1 MKQVE
6 REVME
11 IIRLSSLDIK
21 VPSDECSSDE
31 GPADDLK
38 NKTQEWEHKNFRKN
52 DDGFYVCLT
61 CHEELRY
68 NPNKPPFD
76 LLEMYL
82 NMKRQ
87 QRWKS
92 RMKKLTK
99 WLGTY
104 NIPFEEELLDEL
116 FDLIHRYEE
125 LFLERKSLI
134 SKEYILFHLLRK
146 RDYQAALK
154 LPKMKKTLDQSEE
167 ICRTFN
173 ALK

>member
-1 MKQVE
+1 MNTKHMK
-6 REVME
+6 EVME
-11 IIRLSSLDIK
+11 IIRLFGLDIK
-21 VPSDECSSDE
+21 VPSDECSSYE

-38 NKTQEWEHKNFRKN
+38 NKTQKCEHKHVRKN
-52 DDGFYVCLT
+52 YDGFNVCLT

-87 QRWKS
+87 KRWKS
-92 RMKKLTK
+92 RMKNLTK

-104 NIPFEEELLDEL
+104 NITFEEELLDEL
-116 FDLIHRYEE
+116 FDFIHKYEE

-146 RDYQAALK
+146 GIIRPRLSCLK
-154 LPKMKKTLDQSEE
+154 
-167 ICRTFN
+167 
-173 ALK
+173 